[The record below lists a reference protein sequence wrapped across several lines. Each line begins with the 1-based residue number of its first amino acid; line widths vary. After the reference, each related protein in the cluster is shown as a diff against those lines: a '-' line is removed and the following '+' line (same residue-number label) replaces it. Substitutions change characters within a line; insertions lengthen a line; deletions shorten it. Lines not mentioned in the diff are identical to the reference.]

1 MENKL
6 LVKCA
11 NGHDA
16 HQICN
21 RPKCPHPAPIC
32 KDESCEH
39 FSKHSECMMII
50 DVEKLVSKLINQGS
64 KHKAADEEIIKYYER
79 MIKLLEA
86 EK

>member
-1 MENKL
+1 
-6 LVKCA
+6 
-11 NGHDA
+11 
-16 HQICN
+16 
-21 RPKCPHPAPIC
+21 
-32 KDESCEH
+32 
-39 FSKHSECMMII
+39 MMII